1 MVGTTFTIEE
11 KEFNNE
17 ALFIEYGHP
26 QFCYKYQEQERVIIG
41 MCEWCNRR
49 NQLKVAC
56 VCKRVRYCD
65 EDCLEKDKRFHN
77 PNCSA
82 QVDGEL
88 NAVQMQK
95 SRNAKDGL
103 VGLSNLGNTCYMA
116 SSLQCLSNTY
126 ELTRFFL
133 EQRFKFI

>member
-1 MVGTTFTIEE
+1 MANASGATDATSF
-11 KEFNNE
+11 
-17 ALFIEYGHP
+17 EYS
-26 QFCYKYQEQERVIIG
+26 
-41 MCEWCNRR
+41 
-49 NQLKVAC
+49 

-65 EDCLEKDKRFHN
+65 DDCLEKDKRFHN

-103 VGLSNLGNTCYMA
+103 VGLANLGNTCYMA
-116 SSLQCLSNTY
+116 SSL
-126 ELTRFFL
+126 
-133 EQRFKFI
+133 

>member
-1 MVGTTFTIEE
+1 MVGTNFALED
-11 KEFNNE
+11 KEFYGE
-17 ALFIEYGHP
+17 ALFVEYGHP
-26 QFCYKYQEQERVIIG
+26 CFTYQYTKQERVVIG
-41 MCEWCNRR
+41 ICEWCNRR
-49 NQLKVAC
+49 NQLKVPC

-65 EDCLEKDKRFHN
+65 EDCLEKDKRFHT

-82 QVDGEL
+82 QADGEL

-116 SSLQCLSNTY
+116 SSL
-126 ELTRFFL
+126 
-133 EQRFKFI
+133 